1 MEVDKLVTVYG
12 FSLFDADAGEQLP
25 ASFKAP
31 RSVIE
36 HDFQGVV
43 MEGTAEL
50 VDAQALD
57 DQGRFRRVATAWG
70 ELTN

>member
-12 FSLFDADAGEQLP
+12 FSLFDADSGGQLP
-25 ASFKAP
+25 ATFKAP

-36 HDFQGVV
+36 HDFHGVV

-70 ELTN
+70 ELTT

>member
-12 FSLFDADAGEQLP
+12 FSLFDLESGQQLP
-25 ASFKAP
+25 STFKAP

-50 VDAQALD
+50 VDAEALD
-57 DQGRFRRVATAWG
+57 EQGRFRRVATAWD
-70 ELTN
+70 ELAI

>member
-12 FSLFDADAGEQLP
+12 YSLFDVESGQQLP
-25 ASFKAP
+25 STFKAP

-36 HDFQGVV
+36 HDFLGVV

-50 VDAQALD
+50 VNAEALD
-57 DQGRFRRVATAWG
+57 EQGRFRRVATAWG
-70 ELTN
+70 ELS

>member
-1 MEVDKLVTVYG
+1 MEVDKLVTVFG
-12 FSLFDADAGEQLP
+12 FSMFDADSGGRLP
-25 ASFKAP
+25 AAFKAP

-50 VDAQALD
+50 VDAEALD
-57 DQGRFRRVATAWG
+57 EQGRFRRVATAWG
-70 ELTN
+70 DLTV